1 MIIFAEVVQG
11 ALDKIGISKALEK
24 TLISR
29 FFFLQFGCECLKI
42 HRNMKNLLKIVFTK
56 NFSNE
61 SKGLGHPVEGL
72 LEELG
77 SIYEDIPQILIR
89 AFSSSSNTFAV

>member
-29 FFFLQFGCECLKI
+29 FFFAVWMRMFENTPK
-42 HRNMKNLLKIVFTK
+42 
-56 NFSNE
+56 
-61 SKGLGHPVEGL
+61 
-72 LEELG
+72 
-77 SIYEDIPQILIR
+77 YED
-89 AFSSSSNTFAV
+89 FTENCFHEKFFK